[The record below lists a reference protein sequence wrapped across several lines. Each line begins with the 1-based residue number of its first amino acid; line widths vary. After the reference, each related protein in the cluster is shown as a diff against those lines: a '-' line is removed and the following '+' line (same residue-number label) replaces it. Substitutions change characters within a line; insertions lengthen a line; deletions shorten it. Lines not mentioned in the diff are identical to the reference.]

1 MSAQKNKQA
10 YQIQGTYHS
19 KIFRQTCILNC
30 FHRRNH
36 TGHALLPTLCHCHS
50 PPPTCV
56 LRKWVS
62 LSVKYKVRESKQRLG
77 CLIVGAKRRRAFL
90 LEPTRYF
97 WAKKQCYFAS
107 QTFQIITS
115 AIAINGC
122 SPALLNFYVYYCK
135 VNLCVDDQ
143 PWRYVFNW
151 YILLI
156 RSPVEVLYV
165 VLAWSSGLL

>member
-1 MSAQKNKQA
+1 MSGRKNKQA

-77 CLIVGAKRRRAFL
+77 CLRWGKTSPCISFGTNSLLLSKKAMFFCKSDIPDHHFSYCHQRLQSRSVEFL
-90 LEPTRYF
+90 
-97 WAKKQCYFAS
+97 C
-107 QTFQIITS
+107 
-115 AIAINGC
+115 
-122 SPALLNFYVYYCK
+122 LL
-135 VNLCVDDQ
+135 L
-143 PWRYVFNW
+143 
-151 YILLI
+151 
-156 RSPVEVLYV
+156 
-165 VLAWSSGLL
+165 